1 MRRLNNEELS
11 YMHMWGWLARG
22 VFELAI
28 SEKKAHM
35 HACNIWTRSLHAW
48 LEQPRRQVQSLKQT
62 HTMHT

>member
-28 SEKKAHM
+28 SEKKST
-35 HACNIWTRSLHAW
+35 HACMQYMDTKSARVA
-48 LEQPRRQVQSLKQT
+48 
-62 HTMHT
+62 